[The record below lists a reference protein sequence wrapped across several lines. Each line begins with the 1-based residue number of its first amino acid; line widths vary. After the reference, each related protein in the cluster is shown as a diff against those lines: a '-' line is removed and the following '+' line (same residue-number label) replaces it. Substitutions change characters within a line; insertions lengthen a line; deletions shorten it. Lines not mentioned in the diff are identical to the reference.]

1 MTGISCDVHSK
12 GLARSGSEE
21 AKMDWK
27 PFGCYEYRAVVVL
40 HYKGHRENTEQR
52 ARKPVSNTGLLLSRC
67 AIFNESQSLCSCCVL
82 HLNCSLLSFVLSS
95 FHPSSKT
102 QPHSHSLNT
111 ALSDT
116 PDPDS
121 DPRYLSHTNLYFF
134 LFEKI
139 IHLNREFISNCFCKY
154 WFIIDIIRWEFQ

>member
-27 PFGCYEYRAVVVL
+27 PFGCYEYWAVVVL

-52 ARKPVSNTGLLLSRC
+52 AQKPVSNTGLWLSRC

-95 FHPSSKT
+95 FHHPPGLSLIRTPST
-102 QPHSHSLNT
+102 QPFLIPPIQIQIHVTCLTQTCTS
-111 ALSDT
+111 
-116 PDPDS
+116 
-121 DPRYLSHTNLYFF
+121 FF
-134 LFEKI
+134 LK
-139 IHLNREFISNCFCKY
+139 K
-154 WFIIDIIRWEFQ
+154 WFILIVSL